1 MTGRSTGIVT
11 THLTRAVGAP
21 TTPELPLLQRVD
33 VRRRSRD
40 ALLFCVVLIG
50 YVVGAYFAF
59 YLLDI
64 SGLGAVFFVPAG
76 ITSAALLLSDRRQW
90 PFVIAAAFLAE
101 VYVDID
107 KGGFGL
113 LTLLGFAAA
122 NTIEPVV
129 GALIATRGQPR
140 RIDIRRRWDL
150 FGFLAGAVVI
160 GPTIGGAIGGFTVFM
175 GGGPFRS
182 VWWSWG
188 LGDSLGV
195 LVVGGLL
202 LTALTFERGSVNT
215 VESVA
220 LIGLTAAFGF
230 FLHWLTDLPVG
241 FLGVVPLVVI
251 SARLGSAAAAVT
263 SVLIVAVAVTT
274 WIPEDAVVAG
284 MDGPRGIL
292 LVKLQLWA
300 MAAAGLLV
308 AAESSERQTA
318 SALAGSRLRAT
329 EVLREALAPDPLIR
343 SDHVDAEGISQS
355 PNEELKVG
363 GDWYDVVPLPDGR
376 VAIMIGDVAGHGEEA
391 LITMGKLRF
400 AASALSMFATEPGEI
415 ADALDVFARS
425 TITRPYATAFF
436 AIFDPERRELKYST
450 AGHPPA
456 MLGAA
461 DGSWR
466 WLYDGRSTPI
476 GLPFPRARPSA
487 TVQLDGPSTLVIY
500 TDGVVERAGEI
511 IDSGLAR
518 VFDAVVRSPD
528 RPVADLVDEV
538 TSSTNHDDTSFVRI
552 RLRC

>member
-1 MTGRSTGIVT
+1 MTTP
-11 THLTRAVGAP
+11 LTRAATAP
-21 TTPELPLLQRVD
+21 TTSDLPLLQRID

-50 YVVGAYFAF
+50 YVVGAYFAS
-59 YLLDI
+59 YLLDP
-64 SGLGAVFFVPAG
+64 SGLGAVLFVPAG
-76 ITSAALLLSDRRQW
+76 ITSAALLMTDQRQW
-90 PFVIAAAFLAE
+90 PFVVAAAFLAE
-101 VYVDID
+101 LYVNVEA
-107 KGGFGL
+107 GGFSVVS
-113 LTLLGFAAA
+113 LLGFAAA
-122 NTIEPVV
+122 NTIEPIA
-129 GALIATRGQPR
+129 GALIATRGQR
-140 RIDIRRRWDL
+140 RLIDIRRRWDL
-150 FGFLAGAVVI
+150 FGFVAGAVIV
-160 GPTIGGAIGGFTVFM
+160 GPAVGGAVGGFTEAM
-175 GGGPFRS
+175 SGGPFRS
-182 VWWSWG
+182 VWWSWS
-188 LGDSLGV
+188 LGHSLGV

-202 LTALTFERGSVNT
+202 LTALTFDRDSVNT
-215 VESVA
+215 VESIA
-220 LIGLTAAFGF
+220 LIGLTTGFGF
-230 FLHWLTDLPVG
+230 FLHWITDLPIG
-241 FLGVVPLVVI
+241 FLAVVPLVVI
-251 SARLGSAAAAVT
+251 SARLGSLAAAVT
-263 SVLIVAVAVTT
+263 SALIVAVAVTS
-274 WIPEDAVVAG
+274 WIPEDALVAG
-284 MDGPRGIL
+284 SDTAGGIL

-300 MAAAGLLV
+300 MAASGLLV
-308 AAESSERQTA
+308 AAESSERQSA

-400 AASALSMFATEPGEI
+400 AASALSMFASEPGEI

-466 WLYDGRSTPI
+466 WLYEGRSTPI

-487 TVQLDGPSTLVIY
+487 TVQLDGPATLVIY

-518 VFDAVVRSPD
+518 VFDAVVRSPN

-538 TSSTNHDDTSFVRI
+538 TTSTNHDDTSFVRI

>member
-1 MTGRSTGIVT
+1 M
-11 THLTRAVGAP
+11 
-21 TTPELPLLQRVD
+21 
-33 VRRRSRD
+33 
-40 ALLFCVVLIG
+40 FCVVLIG

-59 YLLDI
+59 YLLDL

-90 PFVIAAAFLAE
+90 PFVLAAAFVAE
-101 VYVDID
+101 IYVDLD
-107 KGGFGL
+107 QGGFSL
-113 LTLLGFAAA
+113 LTVIGFALA
-122 NTIEPVV
+122 NTIEPVA
-129 GALIATRGQPR
+129 GAIVATRGER
-140 RIDIRRRWDL
+140 RLIDVRRRWDL
-150 FGFLAGAVVI
+150 FGFFAGAVII
-160 GPTIGGAIGGFTVFM
+160 GPAIGGAIGAFTVSM
-175 GGGPFRS
+175 NGGPFRS
-182 VWWSWG
+182 MWWSWS

-202 LTALTFERGSVNT
+202 MTALTFDRRSINW

-220 LIGLTAAFGF
+220 LIGLTTAFGF
-230 FLHWLTDLPVG
+230 FLHWVTDLPIG
-241 FLGVVPLVVI
+241 FLAVVPLVVI
-251 SARLGSAAAAVT
+251 SARLGSLAAAVT
-263 SVLIVAVAVTT
+263 TVIIVAVAVTA
-274 WIPEDAVVAG
+274 WIPEDATVAG

-308 AAESSERQTA
+308 AAESSERQSA

-355 PNEELKVG
+355 PNDLEVG

-376 VAIMIGDVAGHGEEA
+376 VAIMIGDVAGHGEDA

-400 AASALSMFATEPGEI
+400 AASALAMFAREPGEI

-425 TITRPYATAFF
+425 TIDRPYATAFF

-456 MLGAA
+456 MLGHA

-487 TVQLDGPSTLVIY
+487 TVQLDGPATLVIY

-518 VFDAVVRSPD
+518 VFDAVVRSPN

-538 TSSTNHDDTSFVRI
+538 TTSTDHDDTSFVRI

>member
-1 MTGRSTGIVT
+1 VT
-11 THLTRAVGAP
+11 TQLTRATPAP
-21 TTPELPLLQRVD
+21 STSELPLLQRID

-50 YVVGAYFAF
+50 YVVGAYLAF
-59 YLLDI
+59 YLLDL

-76 ITSAALLLSDRRQW
+76 ITSAALLLSDRGRW
-90 PFVIAAAFLAE
+90 PFVLAAAFLAE
-101 VYVDID
+101 LYVDID
-107 KGGFGL
+107 KGGYSL
-113 LTLLGFAAA
+113 PMLLGFATA

-129 GALIATRGQPR
+129 GALVATRGERR
-140 RIDIRRRWDL
+140 RIDVRRRWDL
-150 FGFLAGAVVI
+150 VGFFTGAVIV
-160 GPTIGGAIGGFTVFM
+160 GPAVGGAIGAFTVAM
-175 GGGPFRS
+175 NGGAFRS
-182 VWWSWG
+182 VWWTWG

-202 LTALTFERGSVNT
+202 LTALTFDRSSVNWLEAVT
-215 VESVA
+215 
-220 LIGLTAAFGF
+220 LIGLTTAFGV
-230 FLHWLTDLPVG
+230 FLHWLTDLPIG
-241 FLGVVPLVVI
+241 FLAVVPLVVI
-251 SARLGSAAAAVT
+251 SARLGSLAASVT
-263 SVLIVAVAVTT
+263 TALIVIVAVASWV
-274 WIPEDAVVAG
+274 PQDATVAG
-284 MDGPRGIL
+284 LEGTRGIL

-308 AAESSERQTA
+308 AAESSERQSA

-355 PNEELKVG
+355 PNEELNVG

-400 AASALSMFATEPGEI
+400 AASALAMFAAEPGEI

-436 AIFDPERRELKYST
+436 AIFDPEKRELKYST

-456 MLGAA
+456 MLGHA

-487 TVQLDGPSTLVIY
+487 TVQLDGPATLVIY

-518 VFDAVVRSPD
+518 VFDAVTRSPN

-538 TSSTNHDDTSFVRI
+538 TTSTTHDDTSFVRI

>member
-1 MTGRSTGIVT
+1 
-11 THLTRAVGAP
+11 
-21 TTPELPLLQRVD
+21 LLQRID
-33 VRRRSRD
+33 LRRRSRD

-50 YVVGAYFAF
+50 YVAGAYFAS
-59 YLLDI
+59 YLLDL
-64 SGLGAVFFVPAG
+64 SDLGAVFFVPAG
-76 ITSAALLLSDRRQW
+76 ITSAALLLSDRRHW
-90 PFVIAAAFLAE
+90 PFVLAAAFAAQI
-101 VYVDID
+101 YVDLEA
-107 KGGFGL
+107 GGMSMVAV
-113 LTLLGFAAA
+113 LGIAVA
-122 NTIEPVV
+122 NTIEPVA
-129 GALIATRGQPR
+129 GALIATRGQRR
-140 RIDIRRRWDL
+140 RIDLRRRWDL
-150 FGFLAGAVVI
+150 FGFFAGPLII
-160 GPTIGGAIGGFTVFM
+160 GPAIGGAIGAFAVSM
-175 GGGPFRS
+175 DGGPFRS
-182 VWWSWG
+182 VWWSSA

-202 LTALTFERGSVNT
+202 MTALTFDRGAVNT
-215 VESVA
+215 IEAVV
-220 LIGLTAAFGF
+220 LIGVTAAFGY
-230 FLHWLTDLPVG
+230 FLHWITDLPIG
-241 FLGVVPLVVI
+241 FLAVVPLVVI
-251 SARLGSAAAAVT
+251 SARLGSLAAAVT
-263 SVLIVAVAVTT
+263 SVIIVAIAVTS
-274 WIPEDAVVAG
+274 WIPADAVVAG
-284 MDGPRGIL
+284 IEGSQGVL
-292 LVKLQLWA
+292 LVQLQLWA

-308 AAESSERQTA
+308 AAESSERQSA

-329 EVLREALAPDPLIR
+329 EVLRQALAPEPMMR
-343 SDHVDAEGISQS
+343 SEFVDAEGISQS

-400 AASALSMFATEPGEI
+400 AASALSMFASEPGEI
-415 ADALDVFARS
+415 ADALDVFARA

-436 AIFDPERRELKYST
+436 AIFDPQRRELKYAT

-487 TVQLDGPSTLVIY
+487 TVQLTGPATLVIY

-518 VFDAVVRSPD
+518 VFDAVTRSPN

-538 TSSTNHDDTSFVRI
+538 TTSTNHDDTSFVRI

>member
-1 MTGRSTGIVT
+1 MT
-11 THLTRAVGAP
+11 THLTRAATAP
-21 TTPELPLLQRVD
+21 TTPELPLLQRID
-33 VRRRSRD
+33 VRRRTRD

-50 YVVGAYFAF
+50 YVAGAYFAF
-59 YLLDI
+59 YLLDL

-90 PFVIAAAFLAE
+90 PFVLAAAFLAE
-101 VYVDID
+101 FYVDID
-107 KGGFGL
+107 SGGFSMWS
-113 LTLLGFAAA
+113 LLGFAAA
-122 NTIEPVV
+122 NTIEPVA
-129 GALIATRGQPR
+129 GALIATRGQRR

-150 FGFLAGAVVI
+150 FGFMAGAVII

-182 VWWSWG
+182 IWWSWG

-202 LTALTFERGSVNT
+202 LTVFTYERGSVNT
-215 VESVA
+215 VETVV
-220 LIGLTAAFGF
+220 LIGLTTAFGF
-230 FLHWLTDLPVG
+230 FLHWVTDLPIG
-241 FLGVVPLVVI
+241 FLAVVPLVVI
-251 SARLGSAAAAVT
+251 SARLGSLAAAAT
-263 SVLIVAVAVTT
+263 SVLVVAVAVTS
-274 WIPEDAVVAG
+274 WIPEDALVAG
-284 MDGPRGIL
+284 MEGSRGIL

-308 AAESSERQTA
+308 AAESSERQSA

-400 AASALSMFATEPGEI
+400 AASALSMFASEPGEI

-436 AIFDPERRELKYST
+436 AIFDPARRELKYST

-466 WLYDGRSTPI
+466 WLYEGRSTPI

-487 TVQLDGPSTLVIY
+487 TVQLDGPATLVIY

-538 TSSTNHDDTSFVRI
+538 TTSTNHDDTSFVRI

>member
-1 MTGRSTGIVT
+1 MTSQ
-11 THLTRAVGAP
+11 LTRAVG
-21 TTPELPLLQRVD
+21 THTSPELPLLQRID
-33 VRRRSRD
+33 ARRRSRD

-50 YVVGAYFAF
+50 YVLGAYFAT
-59 YLLDI
+59 YVLDL
-64 SGLGAVFFVPAG
+64 SDLGAVLFVPAG

-90 PFVIAAAFLAE
+90 PFVLAAAFLAE
-101 VYVDID
+101 LYVGID
-107 KGGFGL
+107 QGGL
-113 LTLLGFAAA
+113 SVLTLLGFAVA
-122 NTIEPVV
+122 NTIEPLV
-129 GALIATRGQPR
+129 GALIATRGERR

-150 FGFLAGAVVI
+150 FGFFAGAVVV
-160 GPTIGGAIGGFTVFM
+160 GPAIGGALGAFSVAM
-175 GGGPFRS
+175 DGGPFRS
-182 VWWSWG
+182 VWWSSS

-195 LVVGGLL
+195 LVVGSLL
-202 LTALTFERGSVNT
+202 LTALTFDRDAFNV
-215 VESVA
+215 VESVV
-220 LIGLTAAFGF
+220 LIGLTTTFGF
-230 FLHWLTDLPVG
+230 SLQWFTDLPIG
-241 FLGVVPLVVI
+241 FLTVVPLVVI
-251 SARLGSAAAAVT
+251 SARLGSLAAALTTVFIVAAAVASWVPAE
-263 SVLIVAVAVTT
+263 SVVGGL
-274 WIPEDAVVAG
+274 
-284 MDGPRGIL
+284 DGTRGIL

-308 AAESSERQTA
+308 AAESSERQKA
-318 SALAGSRLRAT
+318 SALAGTRLRAT

-363 GDWYDVVPLPDGR
+363 GDWYDVVPMPDGR

-400 AASALSMFATEPGEI
+400 AASALAMFAGEPGEI

-456 MLGAA
+456 MLGHA

-487 TVQLDGPSTLVIY
+487 TVQLDGPTTLVIY

-518 VFDAVVRSPD
+518 VFDAVTRAPN

-538 TSSTNHDDTSFVRI
+538 TTSTNHDDTSFVRI